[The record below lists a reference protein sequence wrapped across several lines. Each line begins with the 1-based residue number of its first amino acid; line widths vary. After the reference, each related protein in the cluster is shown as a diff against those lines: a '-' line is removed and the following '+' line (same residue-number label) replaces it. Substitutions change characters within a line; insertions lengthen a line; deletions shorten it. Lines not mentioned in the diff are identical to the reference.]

1 MGVGEN
7 KFIEEI
13 IVCTI
18 DKEIYKSLVIFYIVF
33 DKEVCVD
40 SVFEVVEK
48 IEKNRKD
55 KMKKKNKKKE
65 KENILVGEGK
75 LEIGKNYKFGLFE
88 KIEIFMV
95 QSNLKGKKGLLD

>member
-7 KFIEEI
+7 KFIEEK

-55 KMKKKNKKKE
+55 KMKKNKKKE

-95 QSNLKGKKGLLD
+95 

>member
-7 KFIEEI
+7 KFIEEK

-40 SVFEVVEK
+40 SVFEVV
-48 IEKNRKD
+48 EKNRKD

-95 QSNLKGKKGLLD
+95 